1 MNQAPDVLA
10 SRSKSEALAELDVL
24 VIDCQTT
31 GATPH
36 HGDVLEIGWTTV
48 RAAAVE
54 PVSAHRVALP
64 EGRRIPRVVSRLT
77 GLVRES
83 LEGALAPADA
93 WMLLCAKAAEIAAV
107 EGEPAPTVIHFA
119 RFELAFLHDLHQRF
133 APGAPF
139 PFDVVC
145 AHEIARRLL
154 PDLPRRGL
162 RALAGYFGHG
172 VDLERRSG
180 GHVEAT
186 AFVWRRLLSELDGRG
201 VRSFGELKA
210 WLEAPAPRAGRRA
223 FPLPRERRLSLPDAP
238 GVYRFL
244 RTNGD
249 VLYVGKA
256 TSLRKRVSSH
266 FTSGR
271 PGERAL
277 EMLTQARDVAAIVTA
292 SALEAALLE
301 SDEIKTID
309 PPYNVQLRR
318 HEHRAWFVS
327 PDLRDAAARPEARG
341 SIGPLPS
348 RYSLSPFAAVRAL
361 ASGEAMTASLRAR
374 SVGVPLDFAPDEAS
388 FAAGWGAFVARHL
401 APVRSRT
408 PWGVLLKAS
417 KALFRLW
424 GDGALDEAAA
434 EADRPRT
441 WDADRVRR
449 HLERS
454 VVQGGQLLRRARWL
468 CLLSESSIV
477 WREPDAAT
485 RRLLVVA
492 GADIVE
498 RRDLAAGEPI
508 PTPPGWKRPWHER
521 KLAFDAVRY
530 DRLRVLAT
538 ELKRVSAE
546 TGDVAVRVDD
556 RHELRAESLARVLRW
571 V

>member
-1 MNQAPDVLA
+1 VVLA
-10 SRSKSEALAELDVL
+10 DLDVL
-24 VIDCQTT
+24 VVDCQTT

-36 HGDVLEIGWTTV
+36 HGDVLEIGWTAV
-48 RAAAVE
+48 RAAR
-54 PVSAHRVALP
+54 PVHAHRVALP
-64 EGRRIPRVVSRLT
+64 EGREIPRVVSRLT

-83 LEGALAPADA
+83 LEGALAPAEA
-93 WMLLCAKAAEIAAV
+93 YRLLCAAAAEIAGA
-107 EGEPAPTVIHFA
+107 EGVPAPTVIHFA
-119 RFELAFLHDLHQRF
+119 RFELAFLHDLHRRF
-133 APGAPF
+133 DPGAPF
-139 PFDVVC
+139 PFGVVC
-145 AHEIARRLL
+145 THEIARRLL

-172 VDLERRSG
+172 VDLERRSA

-186 AFVWRRLLSELDGRG
+186 AFVWRRLTSELQARG
-201 VRSFGELKA
+201 ICSFRELEA
-210 WLEAPAPRAGRRA
+210 WLEAPPPPASGRRA

-238 GVYRFL
+238 GVYCFL

-277 EMLTQARDVAAIVTA
+277 EMLTQAHEVAATVTA

-318 HEHRAWFVS
+318 REHGAWFAT
-327 PDLRDAAARPEARG
+327 PDLRDAAPRPEARG

-348 RYSLSPFAAVRAL
+348 PFSLSSLAAVRAL
-361 ASGEAMTASLRAR
+361 VSGEAGSLALRAR
-374 SVGVPLDFAPDEAS
+374 CVGLPPAFAPDEAS
-388 FAAGWGAFVARHL
+388 FAAGWEAFVARRL
-401 APVRSRT
+401 APQRSRT
-408 PWGVLLKAS
+408 PWGALLKAS

-424 GDGALDEAAA
+424 GEGALDEEAA
-434 EADRPRT
+434 EPDGPRE
-441 WDADRVRR
+441 WDAERVRR
-449 HLERS
+449 HIERN
-454 VVQGGQLLRRARWL
+454 VAQGGQLLRRARWL
-468 CLLSESSIV
+468 CLLSESSV
-477 WREPDAAT
+477 AWHEPGAAT
-485 RRLLVVA
+485 RRLLIIA

-498 RRDLAAGEPI
+498 RRDLGADAATPV
-508 PTPPGWKRPWHER
+508 PPGWQRAWLDR
-521 KLAFDAVRY
+521 QLAFDAVRY

-556 RHELRAESLARVLRW
+556 RHELRAESLARLLRW